1 MPVQF
6 IDNSIQVKAEL
17 NDATIAWL
25 YEAAGEIESAAKR
38 NSRVASSDTKNSW
51 EYKVDEA
58 EGRATIGNPLENAIW
73 EEFGTGEY
81 ALNKDGRK
89 GYWVFVKGSKKRSD
103 DPKTYTLE
111 EAKRVVAIM
120 RSKGLDAYYTK
131 GKKPSRALFNAFA
144 KNEAKVKRR
153 LESILKEGMQ

>member
-6 IDNSIQVKAEL
+6 IDNSIKVKAAL

-38 NSRVASSDTKNSW
+38 NSRVDTSDLKTSW
-51 EYKVDEA
+51 KHKVDESK
-58 EGRATIGNPLENAIW
+58 GQATIGSPLQNAIW
-73 EEFGTGEY
+73 EEYGTGEF
-81 ALNKDGRK
+81 AMNKDGRK
-89 GYWVFVKGSKKRSD
+89 GYWVFVKGGKIHSSN
-103 DPKTYTLE
+103 PKTYTLE
-111 EAKRVVAIM
+111 KAKQVVAIM

-131 GKKPSRALFNAFA
+131 GKKPNRTLFNAFA
-144 KNEAKVKRR
+144 KNETKLKRR